1 MKQKVLFIC
10 THNSCRSQ
18 IAEGFLRHLCGDKYD
33 SFSAGIIGTNVHPI
47 AVKVMDETGIDISK
61 NLSKTIDQFRDKEF
75 DYVVTVCDH
84 AREACPFFLGKNIIH
99 KSFEDPS
106 EYIGSSEDIIEIFKR
121 VRDEIK
127 KFIIETF
134 CTVSK

>member
-33 SFSAGIIGTNVHPI
+33 SFSAGIIRTNVHPI

-84 AREACPFFLGKNIIH
+84 ARDACPFFPGKNIIH